1 MRPHDRAELHCPFTA
16 HSLPIFFESSN
27 ALKAMAMQL
36 HKAETHCLPGSGTCS
51 AMFTANTMA
60 SAVEVRH
67 SVHEYSLGT

>member
-1 MRPHDRAELHCPFTA
+1 
-16 HSLPIFFESSN
+16 
-27 ALKAMAMQL
+27 MAMQL